1 MGWFATQLLIRSFAP
16 LWVHIAS
23 QCWVL
28 MSAAIKVVHTI
39 LRQDFGFEHIL
50 WIFSGRRG
58 VHCKRHDKHRA
69 TATAREIESEKEL
82 SHSGDCDAHLLS
94 LSPAGWICDTRA
106 RKLTHD
112 QRSAIV
118 DFLSVYMGKEKKVIM
133 GSTIHPSLQRAY
145 EQLLP
150 YFEDMLES
158 QGWLDTP
165 AQCDKFLEY
174 IDPSVRE
181 EFRFSNED
189 ESGVQKWTE
198 LQGKVKSWLQK
209 NSKKGAFTTPV
220 ISVRTCLIRIVF
232 GHVYPRL
239 DVNVSKHLNH
249 LLKSPFCVH
258 PKTGKVCVPIDPN
271 TADGFDPTTVPHVVQ
286 LHNELNEAAATG
298 DLSRSNWQSTSLKP
312 AIEHF
317 KAFVTNLMN
326 ANRAENPRSYAKQA
340 ASSAQ
345 AEVGQWEYAQAAT
358 RYDQQEQG
366 GELQTNADVAF
377 VCFACVQML
386 VIGSRLDAFASRCRS
401 PLIRSRTRTDPS
413 TLFASALVHRR
424 PLHA

>member
-1 MGWFATQLLIRSFAP
+1 M
-16 LWVHIAS
+16 
-23 QCWVL
+23 
-28 MSAAIKVVHTI
+28 
-39 LRQDFGFEHIL
+39 
-50 WIFSGRRG
+50 
-58 VHCKRHDKHRA
+58 
-69 TATAREIESEKEL
+69 
-82 SHSGDCDAHLLS
+82 
-94 LSPAGWICDTRA
+94 
-106 RKLTHD
+106 
-112 QRSAIV
+112 
-118 DFLSVYMGKEKKVIM
+118 M

-158 QGWLDTP
+158 QGWLDTA

-174 IDPSVRE
+174 IDPSVRD

-198 LQGKVKSWLQK
+198 LQGKVKAWLSK
-209 NSKKGAFTTPV
+209 NKKFTAAAT
-220 ISVRTCLIRIVF
+220 SVRTCLIRIVF

-258 PKTGKVCVPIDPN
+258 PKTGKVCVPIDPL
-271 TADGFDPTTVPHVVQ
+271 TADGFDPSAVPHVVR
-286 LHNELNEAAATG
+286 LHAELNDAAASG

-345 AEVGQWEYAQAAT
+345 AEVGQSEKQTQAA
-358 RYDQQEQG
+358 Q
-366 GELQTNADVAF
+366 
-377 VCFACVQML
+377 
-386 VIGSRLDAFASRCRS
+386 
-401 PLIRSRTRTDPS
+401 S
-413 TLFASALVHRR
+413 TLRKRADQRGESAHGCFVLVC
-424 PLHA
+424 AV